1 MKVWVLVSVSG
12 DDPDAVPELFTEE
25 ELAVRAATEL
35 ARTLWVGWFGRSG
48 KPFPENWEEAMGHLY
63 EQSGFYDSVVLTNH
77 DVKVPK
83 DTYELVA
90 NPHRDTLIGCERCG
104 KPSSTEVDGEVL
116 CTDCAMAADDGTLY
130 EADDGEADDYT
141 VIITRDT
148 TESTTL
154 HVRAKDST
162 EASAL
167 ALEKLAQIEF
177 PVWEQDDAVGGDPY
191 VTDTS
196 LTNPPM

>member
-1 MKVWVLVSVSG
+1 MSQ
-12 DDPDAVPELFTEE
+12 
-25 ELAVRAATEL
+25 
-35 ARTLWVGWFGRSG
+35 
-48 KPFPENWEEAMGHLY
+48 LY
-63 EQSGFYDSVVLTNH
+63 EQSGFYDSVVLTSH
-77 DVKVPK
+77 DVEVPK
-83 DTYELVA
+83 DNSKLVA
-90 NPHRDTLIGCERCG
+90 NPHGDTLLGCERCG
-104 KPSSTEVDGEVL
+104 RPSSTEVDGEVL
-116 CTDCAMAADDGTLY
+116 CGDCAMAADDGTLY
-130 EADDGEADDYT
+130 AAGEDEADDYT

-162 EASAL
+162 EASVL